1 MQIQIHA
8 PEPLVPSVIRERAES
23 GVRKLASRLG
33 GATDATVKFDT
44 DGGPRSVEVML
55 HAPGHRPLVARAAG
69 RHFGA
74 ALRDALSALQQQITH
89 AKRTRKELGRTVA
102 VETRAVQA

>member
-8 PEPLVPSVIRERAES
+8 PQPLVPDVIRERAEF
-23 GVRKLASRLG
+23 GVRKLARRLS
-33 GATDATVKFDT
+33 GATEATVKFDT

-55 HAPGHRPLVARAAG
+55 NAPGHRPLFARAAG

-74 ALRDALSALQQQITH
+74 ALRDALAALQQQITH
-89 AKRTRKELGRTVA
+89 AKRTRKELGRVTIA
-102 VETRAVQA
+102 ETRTVQA

>member
-1 MQIQIHA
+1 MQIHIHA
-8 PEPLVPSVIRERAES
+8 PEPLVPEVIRVRAET

-33 GATDATVKFDT
+33 GATDATVKFET
-44 DGGPRSVEVML
+44 DGGPRSVEVMV
-55 HAPGHRPLVARAAG
+55 HAAGHRPLFARAAA

-74 ALRDALSALQQQITH
+74 ALRDALAAIQQQITH
-89 AKRTRKELGRTVA
+89 AKRTRKELGREVA